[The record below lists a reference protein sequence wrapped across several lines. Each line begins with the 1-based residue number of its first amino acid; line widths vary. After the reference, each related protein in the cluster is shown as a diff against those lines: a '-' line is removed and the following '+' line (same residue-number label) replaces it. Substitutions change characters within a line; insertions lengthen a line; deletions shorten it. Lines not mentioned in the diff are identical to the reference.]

1 MKNKPNNK
9 PPGNDGLFHD
19 TQSNDLRSNDVRF
32 MHKLFEHDYISRG
45 TFIKHIL
52 RNKGT
57 ICWSMQTLISQ
68 PHLIEFSAVF

>member
-32 MHKLFEHDYISRG
+32 MHKLFEHDYSKYRHLYKAY
-45 TFIKHIL
+45 FAKQ
-52 RNKGT
+52 RNYLLVYANT
-57 ICWSMQTLISQ
+57 Y
-68 PHLIEFSAVF
+68 FSATSHRI